1 VAMAGQTWLET
12 RRPAK
17 DVLAAQLVNLAWN
30 GLTGLERK
38 PQLVTR

>member
-1 VAMAGQTWLET
+1 MAGQTWLET

-30 GLTGLERK
+30 GLANLERK
-38 PQLVTR
+38 PHLRSR